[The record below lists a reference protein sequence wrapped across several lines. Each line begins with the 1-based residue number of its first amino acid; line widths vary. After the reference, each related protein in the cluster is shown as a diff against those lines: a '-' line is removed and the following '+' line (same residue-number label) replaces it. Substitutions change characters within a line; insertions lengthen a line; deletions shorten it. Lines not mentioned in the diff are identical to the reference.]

1 MLCNLVFGEL
11 IQAKRD
17 MSSSAGAKDP
27 NLLEGALAE
36 RRVRAFDAEGYFDS
50 YTAKTYYKTASLI
63 SLGCRGIGLLMD
75 FKDTESHRNFFN
87 FGAHLGIAFQIH
99 DDILD
104 FTQSEA
110 QLGKPAFNDLKEGI
124 VTAPII
130 YALLEQ

>member
-1 MLCNLVFGEL
+1 MGSSTEKRLSENSLVVPYDSE
-11 IQAKRD
+11 A
-17 MSSSAGAKDP
+17 
-27 NLLEGALAE
+27 
-36 RRVRAFDAEGYFDS
+36 YFDS
-50 YTAKTYYKTASLI
+50 YIAKTYYKTASMI
-63 SLGCRGIGLLMD
+63 SLGCRGVAVLMD
-75 FKDTESHRNFFN
+75 FKQTEAHRRFFD
-87 FGAHLGIAFQIH
+87 FGAHLGVAFQIH